1 MFYLDMASKEKEWTY
16 DMAQKWKNY
25 GTPIRPSKDDLRVF
39 REFLKKKIKEKGKD
53 VKVLILGSTPEFRDL
68 VNSKKLTAYVCD
80 YNKRNYKA
88 LTLLK
93 KVRGKEVLIAQ
104 DWRKLKIKDKFDLVF
119 SEASLNMVKE
129 SEISPILRNVKK
141 ILKDDGLFI
150 SKTWIRILKGG
161 LSWKK
166 ILKIYRTKYKGKSFK
181 NYMNLYIHSYFYD
194 KDHGS
199 LHKEYLTMKKFY
211 EEGKITKKEFSSFLG
226 LGYKKSPLV
235 LYLPL
240 RNEFSKVVKK
250 HMKLVK
256 IIFPKPVGINK
267 IPIYVMKK

>member
-1 MFYLDMASKEKEWTY
+1 MASKEWEWTY

-25 GTPIRPSKDDLRVF
+25 GAPIRPSKDDLRVF
-39 REFLKKKIKEKGKD
+39 REFLEKKIKQKGKD

-93 KVRGKEVLIAQ
+93 KVRGKEVLIVQ

-129 SEISPILRNVKK
+129 SEISPILRNAKK
-141 ILKDDGLFI
+141 ILKDDGLFLT
-150 SKTWIRILKGG
+150 KTWIRIPKNR

-181 NYMNLYIHSYFYD
+181 NYMNLYLHSYFYD

-199 LHKEYLTMKKFY
+199 LHKQYLTMKKLY
-211 EEGKITKKEFSSFLG
+211 EEGKITKKEFSSILG
-226 LGYKKSPLV
+226 LGYETTPLV

-240 RNEFSKVVKK
+240 RNEFSKIVKK
-250 HMKLVK
+250 HMKISEIV
-256 IIFPKPVGINK
+256 FPKPLGINK
-267 IPIYVMKK
+267 IPIYVLEK